1 MGKSAIAHLH
11 RFQFL
16 KIGFWVTKSVQNL
29 LKSHFPP
36 SVGHRIGGFLA
47 FMDVA
52 IHCDQ
57 RAFIE
62 EVKTKSDFE
71 SPIQTEPGDRLIAL
85 STCAYAFENARYIL
99 IGRLVPAEQCAADIS
114 DTEE

>member
-29 LKSHFPP
+29 LKSHFSPLR
-36 SVGHRIGGFLA
+36 SDTELSGFLA

-52 IHCDQ
+52 IHGEGEVAATRDLLQ
-57 RAFIE
+57 RLG
-62 EVKTKSDFE
+62 V
-71 SPIQTEPGDRLIAL
+71 
-85 STCAYAFENARYIL
+85 
-99 IGRLVPAEQCAADIS
+99 
-114 DTEE
+114 